1 MNGQVAR
8 HHVVR
13 EYEQDQDRVMIH
25 VIGLLNIFQNMQ
37 QKPKKVAIL
46 KNAVITIGNLGN
58 LLNGAH
64 AIVLAKARIDD
75 NDRDLVIYKLRART
89 KG

>member
-1 MNGQVAR
+1 M
-8 HHVVR
+8 VR

-25 VIGLLNIFQNMQ
+25 VIGLLNIFQNMH

-58 LLNGAH
+58 LLNLLNGAH
-64 AIVLAKARIDD
+64 AIMLAKARIDED
-75 NDRDLVIYKLRART
+75 DRDLVIYKLRAKM